1 MNCVNTNNNNNFIS
15 LQGIKKTEEN
25 FKKLE
30 SIIQKRDLIIYRQ
43 ILYLIDNCRTI
54 EEDSTGII
62 VEIDLEE
69 HIDLLKDITNNF
81 FTKRLGER
89 RYREK
94 INHAYV
100 IGNLFITI
108 KIYNGF

>member
-1 MNCVNTNNNNNFIS
+1 MVS
-15 LQGIKKTEEN
+15 KKPN
-25 FKKLE
+25 KILRNWKALFKK
-30 SIIQKRDLIIYRQ
+30 DFIIYRQ
-43 ILYLIDNCRTI
+43 ILYLIDNCRI
-54 EEDSTGII
+54 IKEDSMGII

-69 HIDLLKDITNNF
+69 HNDLLKGITNKF
-81 FTKRLGER
+81 FTKRFGER

-100 IGNLFITI
+100 IGNLFIII